1 MGSAG
6 KARKQG
12 AGAKKDAATGLIAA
26 SQTAKVRRLP
36 ATVVETRE
44 TWVSAGPQAGP
55 TLVRDRRRELR
66 LPIEGPE
73 ASRRISGTYSDDGT
87 RFGVTSFELLDQSRS
102 GLGVRTKT
110 QIDPGMRVMICPPGS
125 KIPWMRTKAVRCT
138 PEADGIYFRVGLL
151 VGNKGGA

>member
-6 KARKQG
+6 KARKQA
-12 AGAKKDAATGLIAA
+12 AGVKKEAETDLMTA
-26 SQTAKVRRLP
+26 SPTAKVRRLP

-44 TWVSAGPQAGP
+44 KSVSADPQTGP
-55 TLVRDRRRELR
+55 TLVSDRRCELR

-87 RFGVTSFELLDQSRS
+87 RFGVTSFELVDQSRS

-138 PEADGIYFRVGLL
+138 PEADGVHFRVGLL
-151 VGNKGGA
+151 VGNRRGA